1 MSFSLWIDPSFG
13 ASGNMLLGAFS
24 ELVENP
30 YQALEPLDGLNLGK
44 WDIEL
49 KKTLRCSLTAT
60 EAQVRYDEATHG
72 RQWSEIDLLL
82 SEADLPINTANGA
95 RETFRLLGQAEAK
108 QHGVDINQVHFHEV
122 GAVDA
127 IIDVVGVWLLL
138 SALEEDHGM
147 LNEITIGPVGL
158 GYGSVEASHGTLP
171 LPAPATVEI
180 LQGCP
185 VTNVNI
191 DEETCTPTGAALLVS
206 LATRWGGI
214 NAGQIGSSSRG
225 AGTRNP
231 ASYPNVVSI
240 ILLNQ
245 SEATTTSQP
254 KFLLETNVDDVTP
267 EVIAHT
273 IESLLTAG
281 AEDAWIVP
289 IIMKKGRPGQEIRI
303 LCSDEKVETLK
314 ALLFSA
320 TGSLG
325 CRIIPVEKTELPRSL
340 EQIHMYGEMVS
351 IKVGPYS
358 AKPEHND
365 LVRVANKTQLPL
377 RQLAEEA
384 TLIWA
389 QKEQA

>member
-72 RQWSEIDLLL
+72 RQWSEIDRLL

-95 RETFRLLGQAEAK
+95 RETFRILGQAEAK

-147 LNEITIGPVGL
+147 LNEIAIGPVGL

-214 NAGQIGSSSRG
+214 NTGQIGSSSRG

-245 SEATTTSQP
+245 SEATTTSQL
-254 KFLLETNVDDVTP
+254 KFLLETNIDDVTP

-281 AEDAWIVP
+281 AEDAWVVP
-289 IIMKKGRPGQEIRI
+289 VIMKKGRPGQEIRI
-303 LCSDEKVETLK
+303 LCSDEKVEAIK
-314 ALLFSA
+314 SLLFSA

-340 EQIHMYGEMVS
+340 EQIHMYGEKVS

-358 AKPEHND
+358 AKPEHSD
-365 LVRVANKTQLPL
+365 LVRIANKTQLPL

-384 TLIWA
+384 NLIWA
-389 QKEQA
+389 QKEQT